1 MTRGQEFGAFAATI
15 AEDAERGAELGTLF
29 LEVNLGGTAIGTGA
43 GAAKAYQTRIIG
55 KLREVT
61 GLPVTGARNLIEA
74 TWDMGA
80 FVLYSGYLKR
90 VASKL
95 SKIANDLRL
104 LSSGPRGGFGEI
116 GLTQRQTGSSHMR
129 GERES
134 VESGTRGRVRG

>member
-1 MTRGQEFGAFAATI
+1 MTLGQEFGAFADTI

-61 GLPVTGARNLIEA
+61 GLPVTGARNLIDA
-74 TWDMGA
+74 TWHMGS
-80 FVLYSGYLKR
+80 FVLYSGYLTR

-95 SKIANDLRL
+95 SKIATALPLLSTGPRDPLPNNDL
-104 LSSGPRGGFGEI
+104 PHP
-116 GLTQRQTGSSHMR
+116 QP
-129 GERES
+129 
-134 VESGTRGRVRG
+134 